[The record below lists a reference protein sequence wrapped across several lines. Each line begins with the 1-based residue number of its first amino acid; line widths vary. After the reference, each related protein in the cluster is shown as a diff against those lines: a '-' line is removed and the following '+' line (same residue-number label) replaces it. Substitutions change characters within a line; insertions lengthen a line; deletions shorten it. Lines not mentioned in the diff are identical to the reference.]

1 MINPV
6 DPFME
11 TEPILKCIAPNQYSF
26 VIAHPK
32 GIISSRFVFLTSNIP
47 NEGLKIRLFSFS
59 FQLSAFSFEISAI
72 LPAFSEA
79 GRAAPH
85 GWFAGW

>member
-59 FQLSAFSFEISAI
+59 FQLSALKFQLFFQLSQRREEQH
-72 LPAFSEA
+72 LTDGLLVGE
-79 GRAAPH
+79 
-85 GWFAGW
+85 